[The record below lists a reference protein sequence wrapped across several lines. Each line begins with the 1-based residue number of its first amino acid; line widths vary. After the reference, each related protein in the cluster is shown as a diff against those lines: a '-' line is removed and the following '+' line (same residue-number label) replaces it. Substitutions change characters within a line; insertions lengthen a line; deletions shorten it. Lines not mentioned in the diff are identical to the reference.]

1 MALSVLVSDLEAR
14 WRPLSVS
21 EAVVA
26 QSYLDD
32 ALNEVT
38 VRRPSIEADIA
49 LGLVTQASLVRV
61 VTAMVLRVL
70 KNPDGK
76 GEESIDDYRFKRD
89 ALVASGAL
97 YVTDDELRLIT
108 GTVIPRARGV
118 RLVANGELT

>member
-1 MALSVLVSDLEAR
+1 
-14 WRPLSVS
+14 
-21 EAVVA
+21 VA

-49 LGLVTQASLVRV
+49 LSLVTQASLVRV

-97 YVTDDELRLIT
+97 YVSDDELRLIT